1 LDITNYNLTN
11 ILDNYALES
20 QLYAVNQLL
29 STKIDNNLLYDS
41 SNLEEAM
48 KHRNQYKIIDTIG
61 GIEAGTDVSTLV
73 GKTYSEIL
81 DEIITP
87 IKYPSISDTT
97 IQLSKIPN
105 EIKITS
111 AILNRAIA
119 DDGDTNKNMLVTF
132 NYEFS
137 KLSFS
142 EFEVFDESQQQP
154 SIINNITIKN
164 SEQSSAAID
173 TSTTSITHHQL
184 VTIELSLDTVST
196 EIPIGNLTCNLN
208 KDASLIAATN
218 SIGTSANMSKNIITN
233 NTNVNIILNKTDK
246 SIETKTCKLSR
257 ISDGNSYRL
266 TTYVDIKY
274 PIYYGTDISNL
285 HVQYIKSGLRYNIIR
300 TDWQPENKFYVGV
313 PLIIVKQIKNSEPT
327 ADNTTTTNGTTA
339 SGTTSTQTTESSN
352 DEQSYNKD
360 DTTNAEI
367 DSTTYENTD
376 GNYKPIDEDTINVDD
391 SSTNY
396 GIVDDTTLNAN
407 IWAPKLY
414 KILQ

>member
-184 VTIELSLDTVST
+184 VTIELSLDTAST
-196 EIPIGNLTCNLN
+196 EIPIGYLTCNLN
-208 KDASLIAATN
+208 RDASLIAATN
-218 SIGTSANMSKNIITN
+218 SVGTSANMPKNIITN

-246 SIETKTCKLSR
+246 SIETKTCKLSQ

-300 TDWQPENKFYVGV
+300 TYWQPENKFYVGV

-327 ADNTTTTNGTTA
+327 TDNTTTTGNTA
-339 SGTTSTQTTESSN
+339 STQT
-352 DEQSYNKD
+352 
-360 DTTNAEI
+360 A
-367 DSTTYENTD
+367 
-376 GNYKPIDEDTINVDD
+376 
-391 SSTNY
+391 
-396 GIVDDTTLNAN
+396 
-407 IWAPKLY
+407 
-414 KILQ
+414 